1 MSSKEVWF
9 SHRENVYRIKGKRIE
24 WTEQKKIWSWDRCT
38 ISFAKS
44 PAKRLRVVVRSNT
57 IRNHSRPDISR
68 PMTLRFM
75 LGFDI
80 NRVHKIH
87 SQNINPSLHSVNYEE
102 RLNVPEERWI
112 FRLDRD
118 YWIWDWKAGS
128 ENMESSN
135 VYQIHR
141 EIKTHLE
148 RPETIASSQL
158 FDLKSGSPSN
168 NIVLNHLKYFCKYII
183 HPHNDILPVIPV
195 IYQPSADG
203 LKNFIREVH
212 CAQKNTDKNKIE
224 VEVTVIFNNEQL
236 RNHSNLDAPYKQIRL
251 LRYNREKD
259 VETFKIVIDNKDASK
274 NYFVFK
280 NIYSYIDGI
289 NRGLNEDDVHGDPVW
304 EGEIRHPICHY
315 LVNHRHPIVFL
326 NTSNHAM
333 AEHDANP
340 RLWKWEYV
348 PGIMDSPVTLGDMTR
363 KQINDYFDQVD
374 RKKIQEFSSPA

>member
-1 MSSKEVWF
+1 LGSNEVWF
-9 SHRENVYRIKGKRIE
+9 SHRENVYRIKRKRIE
-24 WTEQKKIWSWDRCT
+24 WTEQKKIWNWDRCT
-38 ISFAKS
+38 ISFARS
-44 PAKRLRVVVRSNT
+44 PTKRLRVVVRSNT

-80 NRVHKIH
+80 NRVHKIY

-135 VYQIHR
+135 VYQIYR

-148 RPETIASSQL
+148 RLELAVAGEL
-158 FDLKSGSPSN
+158 FDLKPRSISDK
-168 NIVLNHLKYFCKYII
+168 IVLNHLNSSDRLTSPSDRRI
-183 HPHNDILPVIPV
+183 IPV

-203 LKNFIREVH
+203 SKNFIREVH
-212 CAQKNTDKNKIE
+212 CAQRVNEDTVE
-224 VEVTVIFNNEQL
+224 AEVTVIFNNEQL

-315 LVNHRHPIVFL
+315 LVNHRHPIVFV

-363 KQINDYFDQVD
+363 KKINDYFDQVD

>member
-1 MSSKEVWF
+1 MGSNEVWF
-9 SHRENVYRIKGKRIE
+9 SHRENVYRIKRKRIE
-24 WTEQKKIWSWDRCT
+24 WTEQKKIWNWDRCT
-38 ISFAKS
+38 ISFARS
-44 PAKRLRVVVRSNT
+44 PTKRLRVVVRSNT

-80 NRVHKIH
+80 NRVHKIY

-135 VYQIHR
+135 VYQIYR

-148 RPETIASSQL
+148 RLELAVAGEL
-158 FDLKSGSPSN
+158 FDLKPRSISDK
-168 NIVLNHLKYFCKYII
+168 IVLNHLNSSDRLTSPSDRRI
-183 HPHNDILPVIPV
+183 IPV

-203 LKNFIREVH
+203 SKNFIREVH
-212 CAQKNTDKNKIE
+212 CAQRVNEDTVE
-224 VEVTVIFNNEQL
+224 AEVTVIFNNEQL

-315 LVNHRHPIVFL
+315 LVNHRHPIVFV

-363 KQINDYFDQVD
+363 KKINDYFDQVD